1 MGLSE
6 TWIRLNFMF
15 WRNHLWAEP
24 CTFNLEYHFVPFAKE
39 RGKEKGKE
47 NGQVFEDWL
56 QNACIQIQTHN
67 KNTRGQMRLF
77 VPLCVVKKKCLFRYA
92 ATAHTINIHMTRNT
106 HFFLCVCIRI
116 IYVYIW
122 RDIRKFDK
130 CTPQQGLCGQWI
142 WRRVHDPQRRFTPM
156 IQSAEFGKSDECS
169 VDAV

>member
-1 MGLSE
+1 M
-6 TWIRLNFMF
+6 
-15 WRNHLWAEP
+15 
-24 CTFNLEYHFVPFAKE
+24 HFQPGVPL
-39 RGKEKGKE
+39 RSICKGKGKGE
-47 NGQVFEDWL
+47 GKGERTGVRRLASERLHPNPNTQQKYTRPDAFVCTSMCCEKEMP
-56 QNACIQIQTHN
+56 IQICSNSSYNQHTHDQ
-67 KNTRGQMRLF
+67 KHPFFF
-77 VPLCVVKKKCLFRYA
+77 V
-92 ATAHTINIHMTRNT
+92 
-106 HFFLCVCIRI
+106 CVCIRI